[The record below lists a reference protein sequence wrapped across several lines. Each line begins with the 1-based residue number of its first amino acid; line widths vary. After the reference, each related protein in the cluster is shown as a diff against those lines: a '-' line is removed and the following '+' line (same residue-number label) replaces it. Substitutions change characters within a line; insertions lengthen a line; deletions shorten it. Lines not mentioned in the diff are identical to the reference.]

1 MSKFQK
7 NWINLCFIIDSSG
20 SMWNSKESV
29 VNGYKK
35 IIKEQKA
42 VEEGKVTVSLFT
54 FNSEVTEH
62 YVGKDINDIPK
73 FKYECEGMTRLNDGI
88 GTAIDKVGKWL
99 YELDSSGQ
107 ELPQKTIVVVMT
119 DGLENSSTEYTLEQV
134 RTKIKEQTEVYSWEF
149 VYQGVDITTTN
160 AADDLGFKY
169 KTYNTRSKLSNNYDM
184 ISCLSTSYRK
194 FASTAGATMDS
205 INATVDAILKEETT
219 KNTSDFEKFLG
230 KKITKV

>member
-20 SMWNSKESV
+20 SMWSSKEDV
-29 VNGYKK
+29 IGGFKK
-35 IIKEQKA
+35 IIKEQKE

-88 GTAIDKVGKWL
+88 GTAVDKVGKWL
-99 YELDSSGQ
+99 YELDCKG
-107 ELPQKTIVVVMT
+107 EEMPQKTIVVVMT
-119 DGLENSSTEYTLEQV
+119 DGLENSSTEYTLDQI
-134 RTKIKEQTEVYSWEF
+134 RAKIKEQTDVYSWEF

-160 AADDLGFKY
+160 AADNLGFKY

-184 ISCLSTSYRK
+184 INTLSTTYRK
-194 FASTAGATMDS
+194 FASTAGATVAS
-205 INATVDAILKEETT
+205 INSVVDTVLLSETA
-219 KNTSDFEKFLG
+219 KNTADFEKALG
-230 KKITKV
+230 KKITSV

>member
-1 MSKFQK
+1 MSKFK
-7 NWINLCFIIDSSG
+7 KGWINLCFIIDSSG
-20 SMWNSKESV
+20 SMWSSKESV
-29 VNGYKK
+29 IEGYKK
-35 IIKEQKA
+35 IIKEQKE
-42 VEEGKVTVSLFT
+42 VEECEVTVSLFT
-54 FNSEVTEH
+54 FTSEVTEH
-62 YVGKDINDIPK
+62 YVGKNINDIPK

-134 RTKIKEQTEVYSWEF
+134 RAKIKEQTEVYSWEF

-205 INATVDAILKEETT
+205 INAAVDSILKEETT
-219 KNTSDFEKFLG
+219 KNTCDFEKFLG
-230 KKITKV
+230 KKITNV

>member
-20 SMWNSKESV
+20 SMWNSKDDV
-29 VNGYKK
+29 INGYKK
-35 IIKEQKA
+35 IIKEQKE

-73 FKYECEGMTRLNDGI
+73 FKYVCEGMTRLNDGI
-88 GTAIDKVGKWL
+88 GIAVDKVGKWL
-99 YELDSSGQ
+99 YELDSNGK

-119 DGLENSSTEYTLEQV
+119 DGLENSSTEYTLDQI
-134 RTKIKEQTEVYSWEF
+134 RAKIKEQTEVYSWEF

-169 KTYNTRSKLSNNYDM
+169 KTYNTRSNLSNNYDM
-184 ISCLSTSYRK
+184 INCLSTTYRK

-205 INATVDAILKEETT
+205 INATVDFVLQEETK
-219 KNTSDFEKFLG
+219 KNTEAFEKILG